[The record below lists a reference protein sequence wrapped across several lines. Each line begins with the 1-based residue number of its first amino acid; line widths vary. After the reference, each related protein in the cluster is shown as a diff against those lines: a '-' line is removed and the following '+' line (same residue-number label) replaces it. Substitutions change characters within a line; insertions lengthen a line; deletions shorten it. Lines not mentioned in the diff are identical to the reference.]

1 MKSPIEAAAPK
12 TLFPTGTEDVGFATG
27 LVFKAL
33 VDGIYIGELLPAG
46 F

>member
-1 MKSPIEAAAPK
+1 MKSPMEAAAPK
-12 TLFPTGTEDVGFATG
+12 TLFPTGTDDVVLATG

-33 VDGIYIGELLPAG
+33 VDGTYIGELLPAG